1 MRQKRY
7 AVFAKPP
14 SGNNTQN
21 TTQHIP
27 TFTRGALS
35 WPPGEIVDDCSIIP
49 CSNFQNIPKFAPKWN
64 SLCLFN
70 RSIVGEVAAED
81 VTCRRWGEPKTQM
94 FLCEKPSEW
103 MQNPEIE
110 IILGQSK
117 SWQSCLN
124 PGCVSSWECPCTLAT
139 LGNVLRFYFDLQ
151 YSIPL
156 AAWNLQEIWGH
167 HAVGWEQNRMES
179 TQSAKRINHSA
190 LPSWQCLTMSCMVSS
205 LMNIQNRYDILDR
218 SVIKYVIT
226 LY

>member
-14 SGNNTQN
+14 SNIRSTRKQKTEHH
-21 TTQHIP
+21 TTHP
-27 TFTRGALS
+27 HVYPRRLVLAS
-35 WPPGEIVDDCSIIP
+35 R
-49 CSNFQNIPKFAPKWN
+49 WN
-64 SLCLFN
+64 SRRLLNNPMFKLSKHSKVCTN

-94 FLCEKPSEW
+94 LLCEKPSEW

-205 LMNIQNRYDILDR
+205 LMKIQNRCDILDR
-218 SVIKYVIT
+218 SVTKYVIT
-226 LY
+226 L